1 MNHHVLP
8 PLAVALFA
16 GFLAPALLVRASWPH
31 QAPRL
36 AAGAW
41 GSLAATFVGSVSLT
55 LAQLLLPAR
64 SSHRLMSLAEAAL
77 PWSSSPLRLP
87 SPEVFLHPG
96 PREAGAAFAAAA
108 VPLLVLALLVRA
120 LHRTRRVRT
129 RHAELLRLV
138 GSPDPRLRATVLRH
152 ETPVVY
158 CLPGRRPQVVVS
170 TGALATLTEAQL
182 TAALAHERAHV
193 SGRHHVPVAAAEAF
207 SVLFRALPLARRS
220 RRELPLLLEM
230 AADDRALRHS
240 SREALATALY
250 AMAGGRAPQ
259 AAFAAGG
266 PSAAVRMR
274 RILSPHQVGCPALR
288 ALFAASAAAGA
299 LAPLIMAC
307 CSIPG

>member
-8 PLAVALFA
+8 PLLVALFS
-16 GFLAPALLVRASWPH
+16 GFLAPVLLVRASWPH
-31 QAPRL
+31 QIPRL

-41 GSLAATFVGSVSLT
+41 GVLAVTFVGSVSLT
-55 LAQLLLPAR
+55 LAQLMLPSR

-87 SPEVFLHPG
+87 SPEALLNPEPG
-96 PREAGAAFAAAA
+96 EVGAVVAAAT
-108 VPLLVLALLVRA
+108 VPLLVLLLVLRA
-120 LHRTRRVRT
+120 LRRARRTRA

-138 GSPDPRLRATVLRH
+138 ATPSPHLRATVLRH

-158 CLPGRRPQVVVS
+158 CLPGRSPQVVVS
-170 TGALATLTEAQL
+170 TGALRTLTEAQL

-207 SVLFRALPLARRS
+207 SVLFRALPLARRC

-250 AMAGGRAPQ
+250 SMAGGRAPQ

-274 RILSPHQVGCPALR
+274 RILIPQQVGRPALR
-288 ALFAASAAAGA
+288 ALFAVSAAAGA